1 LDCFGS
7 TRSISHLFAL
17 RRPLDVTFVTPAC
30 AQKLPGSRFF
40 CDAARGSF
48 GSVRGPCATENHFS
62 ASNPSCSYGPFNY
75 GGAFTTD
82 SNRRF
87 DGWLKSRNA
96 ASGIRDFEAVR
107 DAALKV
113 RGIVSF

>member
-1 LDCFGS
+1 
-7 TRSISHLFAL
+7 
-17 RRPLDVTFVTPAC
+17 
-30 AQKLPGSRFF
+30 
-40 CDAARGSF
+40 
-48 GSVRGPCATENHFS
+48 VRGPCATENHFS